1 MLCEIL
7 SVGTELLM
15 GQIANTDA
23 QFLARRLAMLGITM
37 HRQTTVGDN
46 PGRVKEAL
54 GEALARADL
63 VITTGGLGPTE
74 DDLTKE
80 MVAEYFDLPMEMHE
94 ESLERIAGYFRTIG
108 RSMQQNNRK
117 QALMPKGARVMPNRK
132 GTAPGCIVEQGGKI
146 VAVLPG
152 PPFELTDMYEQQLEP
167 YLLARSDK
175 VIASRFLHIVGVGES
190 EVETRLIDLFHS
202 DSPTLALYCSPGEV
216 TARLTVMCG
225 RDEDPA
231 PLLEP
236 VDREIRHRLGSAVYA
251 EGFDVS
257 LPKEIVRR
265 LTDRGET
272 LATAESLTGGMLAS
286 QVVDVPGAS
295 RVLVEGHVTYATEA
309 KRRVLG
315 VPREILDAVGPVSE
329 ACARAMAEGARR
341 VSGATY
347 ALATT
352 GLAGPDG
359 GTTETPVGTVFV
371 ALASAHG
378 DTQVKRLALRSDRA
392 RIRAMSCLHALNL
405 LRLHLD
411 GLSADDPPA
420 PRR

>member
-23 QFLARRLAMLGITM
+23 QFLARRLAVLGITM

-54 GEALARADL
+54 GEALSRADL

-80 MVAEYFDLPMEMHE
+80 MVAEYFGLPMELHAD
-94 ESLERIAGYFRTIG
+94 SLERIAAFFRTVG
-108 RSMQQNNRK
+108 RPMTQNNRK
-117 QALMPKGARVMPNRK
+117 QALMPRGARVMPNRK

-175 VIASRFLHIVGVGES
+175 VIASRFLHMVGVGES
-190 EVETRLIDLFHS
+190 EVETRLLDLFHS
-202 DSPTLALYCSPGEV
+202 DSPTLALYCNPGEI
-216 TARLTVMCG
+216 TARMTVMCARG
-225 RDEDPA
+225 EDPA
-231 PLLEP
+231 PLLDPLE
-236 VDREIRHRLGSAVYA
+236 REIRRRMGSAVYA
-251 EGFDVS
+251 EGIDAS

-265 LTDRGET
+265 LTARGET

-286 QVVDVPGAS
+286 QIVDVPGAS
-295 RVLVEGHVTYATEA
+295 GVLTEAHVTYAVAA
-309 KRRVLG
+309 KARVLG
-315 VPREILDAVGPVSE
+315 VPQDILDTVGPVSE

-341 VSGATY
+341 ISGAHY

-352 GLAGPDG
+352 GLAGPGG
-359 GTTETPVGTVFV
+359 GTEETPVGTVWI

-378 DTQVKRLALRSDRA
+378 ETQARRLSLKSDRA
-392 RIRAMSCLHALNL
+392 RIRAMTCLHALNL

-411 GLSADDPPA
+411 ALDTEEK
-420 PRR
+420 

>member
-1 MLCEIL
+1 MICEIL

-23 QFLARRLAMLGITM
+23 QFLARRLSMLGLTM

-46 PGRVKEAL
+46 PGRVKAAL

-80 MVAEYFDLPMEMHE
+80 MVAEYFGLPMELHE
-94 ESLERIAGYFRTIG
+94 ESLQRIAAFFSAVG
-108 RSMQQNNRK
+108 RPMRENNRK
-117 QALMPKGARVMPNRK
+117 QAYMPRGARVMPNRK
-132 GTAPGCIVEQGGKI
+132 GTAPGCVVEAGGKI

-167 YLLARSDK
+167 YLLSLSDK

-190 EVETRLIDLFHS
+190 EVETRLLDLFHS
-202 DSPTLALYCSPGEV
+202 DSPTLALYCNPGEV

-225 RDEDPA
+225 RNEDPA

-236 VDREIRHRLGSAVYA
+236 VEREIRRRMGSALYA
-251 EGFDVS
+251 EGIDVS
-257 LPKEIVRR
+257 LAKEIVRR
-265 LTDRGET
+265 LTARGET
-272 LATAESLTGGMLAS
+272 LAVAESLTGGMLAS
-286 QVVDVPGAS
+286 QIVDVPGAS
-295 RVLVEGHVTYATEA
+295 QVLVEGHVTYATEA
-309 KRRVLG
+309 KARVLG
-315 VPREILDAVGPVSE
+315 VPRDILDTVGPVSE
-329 ACARAMAEGARR
+329 ACARSMAEGARR
-341 VSGATY
+341 VSGATW

-352 GLAGPDG
+352 GVAGPGG
-359 GTTETPVGTVFV
+359 GTEETPVGTVFV
-371 ALASAHG
+371 ALAG
-378 DTQVKRLALRSDRA
+378 PGGETRVKRLALRSDRA

-405 LRLHLD
+405 LRLRLD
-411 GLSADDPPA
+411 EN
-420 PRR
+420 

>member
-1 MLCEIL
+1 MICEIL

-23 QFLARRLAMLGITM
+23 QFLARRLSMLGITM

-46 PGRVKEAL
+46 PGRVKAAL

-80 MVAEYFDLPMEMHE
+80 MVAEYFGLPMELHE
-94 ESLERIAGYFRTIG
+94 ESLQRIAAYFSAVG
-108 RSMQQNNRK
+108 RPMRENNRK
-117 QALMPKGARVMPNRK
+117 QAYMPRGARVMPNRK
-132 GTAPGCIVEQGGKI
+132 GTAPGCVVEAGGKI

-167 YLLARSDK
+167 YLLSLSDK

-190 EVETRLIDLFHS
+190 EVETRLLDLFHS
-202 DSPTLALYCSPGEV
+202 DSPTLALYCNPGEV

-225 RDEDPA
+225 RNEDPA

-236 VDREIRHRLGSAVYA
+236 VEREIRRRMGSALYA
-251 EGFDVS
+251 EGIDVS
-257 LPKEIVRR
+257 LAKEIVRR
-265 LTDRGET
+265 LTARGET
-272 LATAESLTGGMLAS
+272 LAVAESLTGGMLAS
-286 QVVDVPGAS
+286 QIVDVPGAS
-295 RVLVEGHVTYATEA
+295 QVLVEGHVTYATEA
-309 KRRVLG
+309 KARVLG
-315 VPREILDAVGPVSE
+315 VPRDILDTVGPVSE
-329 ACARAMAEGARR
+329 ACARSMAEGARR
-341 VSGATY
+341 VSGATW

-352 GLAGPDG
+352 GVAGPGG
-359 GTTETPVGTVFV
+359 GTEETPVGTVFV
-371 ALASAHG
+371 ALAG
-378 DTQVKRLALRSDRA
+378 PDGETRVKRLALRSDRA

-405 LRLHLD
+405 LRLRLD
-411 GLSADDPPA
+411 EN
-420 PRR
+420 